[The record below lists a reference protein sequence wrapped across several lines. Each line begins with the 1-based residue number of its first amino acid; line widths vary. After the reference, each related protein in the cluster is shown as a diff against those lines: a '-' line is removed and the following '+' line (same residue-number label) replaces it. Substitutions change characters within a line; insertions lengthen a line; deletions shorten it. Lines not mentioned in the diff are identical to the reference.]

1 MNRILQLPVLALA
14 LLVGGHLARAA
25 QALSQPSFTA
35 KGAFFALSVPDLE
48 SSARWYAEKF
58 GLKIVMQA
66 PKTKTMKSAVT
77 VLAGGGLLVELIQND
92 DARPLSK
99 IASGI
104 QGPDFV
110 HGFTKSGLI
119 VDNLDETVA
128 VLRAR
133 NVPIFMGPF
142 PAHDS
147 TGLKN
152 LIVKD
157 NAGNLIQFF
166 GK

>member
-1 MNRILQLPVLALA
+1 MKRIMLLLVLALP
-14 LLVGGHLARAA
+14 LLADGQLA
-25 QALSQPSFTA
+25 QAANALSEPPFTA
-35 KGAFFALSVPDLE
+35 KGAFFALSVLDLE
-48 SSARWYAEKF
+48 SSARWYSENL

-66 PKTKTMKSAVT
+66 PKTKTVKSAVT

-104 QGPDFV
+104 QSPEFV
-110 HGFTKSGLI
+110 HGFTKSGII
-119 VDNLDETVA
+119 VDNFDETVA
-128 VLRAR
+128 MLRAR
-133 NVPIFMGPF
+133 NVPILMGPF